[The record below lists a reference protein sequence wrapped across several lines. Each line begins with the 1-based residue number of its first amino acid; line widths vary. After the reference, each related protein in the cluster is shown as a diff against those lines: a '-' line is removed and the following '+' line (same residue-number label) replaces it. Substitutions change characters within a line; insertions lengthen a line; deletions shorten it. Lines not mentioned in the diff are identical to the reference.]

1 MTCPDFTQRL
11 VVMSRMNGV
20 SCSHHL
26 RMEARVLVSGVVY
39 GAGGAICFKQ
49 LVVSFDFI
57 AVTFLSLLLDVV
69 SVFVLHSVLEL
80 VFGVSLY
87 IGHNRLTVIC
97 VS

>member
-1 MTCPDFTQRL
+1 MR
-11 VVMSRMNGV
+11 VNGV

-39 GAGGAICFKQ
+39 GAGGAICFNQ

-69 SVFVLHSVLEL
+69 GVWILHSVLEL
-80 VFGVSLY
+80 VFGMGLLEGKIAVLQWY
-87 IGHNRLTVIC
+87 D
-97 VS
+97 